1 MTTLINPPLTSR
13 LLTGIDGT
21 NRAVDLE
28 SHVALHGPFPVPPR
42 RDDSWSEGFIDMV
55 AASGLIGRGGAGF
68 PTAEKL
74 RWIRTQRRRPVVA
87 VNAME
92 GEPASHKDE
101 ALASLVP
108 HLVLDGASA
117 VARCIDARAISVCV
131 PDRSDRAALSFE
143 HAIREREGWGIDP
156 VPIAVLRPPGRF
168 ITGEE
173 SALTGWLDGGDPL
186 PRFRSDRPSILGV
199 GGRPCLVDNA
209 ETLAHLALIV
219 RHGAESFRTA
229 GTPDAPGTTLIT
241 ISGAVGRSGVYEVPF
256 GLPISSI
263 LAMAGAPNRPAGVLL
278 GGFGGTWLSP
288 GRLDTLFEPVS
299 LRVHGA
305 SVGAGALVVLPPQS
319 CGLLE
324 TARIASWMAS
334 ESAGQC
340 GPCAFG
346 LPAVADDTSL
356 LASGRANAGD
366 LRRLEARLNS
376 VDGRGACRHPDGVV
390 RMVRSALSTFGQDVD
405 RHLRA
410 GPCAG
415 ARMSS
420 VMQLTRY

>member
-1 MTTLINPPLTSR
+1 MTTLVDPPVTTR

-21 NRAVDLE
+21 NQRVDLR
-28 SHVALHGPFPVPPR
+28 SHVALHGPLPLPPR
-42 RDDSWSEGFIDMV
+42 RDDSWSERFIDLV
-55 AASGLIGRGGAGF
+55 AASGLLGRGGAGF
-68 PTAEKL
+68 PTAKKL
-74 RWIRTQRRRPVVA
+74 GLMRTQRRRAVVA
-87 VNAME
+87 VNTME
-92 GEPASHKDE
+92 GEPASYKDE

-131 PDRSDRAALSFE
+131 PDRSDRAAQSFE
-143 HAIREREGWGIDP
+143 LAIRERAGWGIDP
-156 VPIAVLRPPGRF
+156 VPTAVLRPPGRF

-173 SALTGWLDGGDPL
+173 SALTSWLDGGDPL
-186 PRFRSDRPSILGV
+186 PRFRPGRPSVLGV

-219 RHGAESFRTA
+219 RHGAESFRAA
-229 GTPDAPGTTLIT
+229 GTADAPGTTLIT
-241 ISGAVGRSGVYEVPF
+241 MSGAVGRGGVYEVPF
-256 GLPISSI
+256 GAPISSI

-288 GRLDTLFEPVS
+288 ESLDTPYEPVS
-299 LRVHGA
+299 LHARGA
-305 SVGAGALVVLPPQS
+305 TLGAGVVIVLPPQS

-324 TARIASWMAS
+324 TARIASWMAG

-346 LPAVADDTSL
+346 LPAIADDVSV
-356 LASGRANAGD
+356 LASGRADAAD
-366 LRRLEARLNS
+366 LRRLEGRLNS

-390 RMVRSALSTFGQDVD
+390 RIVRSALSIFGEDVD
-405 RHLRA
+405 RHLSA

-415 ARMSS
+415 TRMSS

>member
-1 MTTLINPPLTSR
+1 MTTLIDPPVTTR
-13 LLTGIDGT
+13 LLTGVDGP
-21 NRAVDLE
+21 NRRVDLG
-28 SHVALHGPFPVPPR
+28 SHVALHGPLPLPPR
-42 RDDSWSEGFIDMV
+42 RDDSWSERFIDLV
-55 AASGLIGRGGAGF
+55 AASGLTGRGGAGF
-68 PTAEKL
+68 PTAGKL
-74 RWIRTQRRRPVVA
+74 RWISTQRRRPVVA

-131 PDRSDRAALSFE
+131 PDRSDRAAQSFE
-143 HAIREREGWGIDP
+143 HAIRERAGWGVDP

-173 SALTGWLDGGDPL
+173 SALTSWLDGDDPL
-186 PRFRSDRPSILGV
+186 PRFRSDRPSILPV
-199 GGRPCLVDNA
+199 GGRPCLVDDA

-219 RHGAESFRTA
+219 RHGAEAFRAVGTA
-229 GTPDAPGTTLIT
+229 VAPGTTLIT
-241 ISGAVGRSGVYEVPF
+241 MSGAVGRGGVYEVPF

-278 GGFGGTWLSP
+278 GGYGGTWLSP
-288 GRLDTLFEPVS
+288 ERMDTLFDPVS

-305 SVGAGALVVLPPQS
+305 TTGAGVVVVLPPQS
-319 CGLLE
+319 CGLFE

-346 LPAVADDTSL
+346 LPAVADDMGL
-356 LASGRANAGD
+356 LASGRANVSD
-366 LRRLEARLNS
+366 LRRLETRLGS
-376 VDGRGACRHPDGVV
+376 VDGRGACRHPDGVA
-390 RMVRSALSTFGQDVD
+390 RMVRSALSTFSDDVHH
-405 RHLRA
+405 HLGV
-410 GPCAG
+410 GPCVG
-415 ARMSS
+415 ARVPS
-420 VMQLTRY
+420 VIQLPHH